1 MVPVQVLVV
10 KPNPQ
15 HTRGTQPL
23 ELLEVG
29 DPGVY
34 ACRKVTLQEA
44 DKIAAVW
51 KDCWQA
57 ENLKYSSMAKEYQL
71 K

>member
-44 DKIAAVW
+44 DKIAAV
-51 KDCWQA
+51 
-57 ENLKYSSMAKEYQL
+57 
-71 K
+71 